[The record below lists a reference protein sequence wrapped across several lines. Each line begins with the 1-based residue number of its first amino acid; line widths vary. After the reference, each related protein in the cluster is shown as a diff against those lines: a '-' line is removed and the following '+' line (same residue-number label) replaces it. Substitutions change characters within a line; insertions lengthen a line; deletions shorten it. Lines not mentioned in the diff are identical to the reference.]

1 MNKMSVHNT
10 SAADERAQRE
20 CVALFVIILKRQL
33 DLKTARLKLEGAA
46 LRCKRNGWKLRI
58 LVIRDELEDCPGFME
73 FKMEKIA
80 RWLGWI
86 YGIKVEITEDSS
98 AVPLLRAARVI
109 RTGNYAAVFCMS
121 PRSRIASLL
130 PRQLRAEITTLLN
143 CECGKEK
150 LEILQV

>member
-1 MNKMSVHNT
+1 MNEMPVHNT
-10 SAADERAQRE
+10 SAADESVERE
-20 CVALFVIILKRQL
+20 RVALFVIILKRQL

-46 LRCKRNGWKLRI
+46 LRCKRNDWKLRI
-58 LVIRDELEDCPGFME
+58 LMIRDELEDCPGFLE

-98 AVPLLRAARVI
+98 AVPLLRAARLI
-109 RTGNYAAVFCMS
+109 KTGNYAAVFCIS

-130 PRQLRAEITTLLN
+130 PRQLRVEITTLLN
-143 CECGKEK
+143 RECGKEK
-150 LEILQV
+150 LEVLQL